1 MATVLG
7 YPDGERISA
16 VEMLDIVARIARV
29 VEVPVTAD
37 LEAGYGDVE
46 RTVRGTVQA
55 GAAGLNLEDGNGPMD
70 AHVERL
76 RTARATAEELGVPL
90 VLNARVDVF
99 LPGGSGDVDEAVER
113 GNAYLDA
120 GADCAYPIWVT
131 DREIVRRLVDGI
143 RGPIN
148 VHAAVDAPLRRRAGH
163 ARRPAASAS
172 ARCCTA
178 LRSVRRA
185 KPPASSSRRG
195 RTAGPSKP
203 FPPRMSQRRSS
214 SDRRPA
220 CTARGRRL
228 RPRRPP
234 ARHGGG
240 VDVRRAGAVRALRQ
254 AVRPATRS
262 ACCSAPRSRAAG

>member
-1 MATVLG
+1 MSVREQAERLRALHHADEPLVLANVWDVASAVVVAGVPGCRAVATSSAGVATVLG

-46 RTVRGTVQA
+46 RTVRGAVQA
-55 GAAGLNLEDGNGPMD
+55 GAAGLNLEDGNGPID

-113 GNAYLDA
+113 GNAYLGA
-120 GADCAYPIWVT
+120 GADCAYPIGVT
-131 DREIVRRLVDGI
+131 DREIVRRLVGGI

-148 VHAAVDAPLRRRAGH
+148 VHAAVGAPSVAELAALGVRRISVGALLHRAALGAARDGARELLEAGTYGWAERAVSSADVAAPLG
-163 ARRPAASAS
+163 
-172 ARCCTA
+172 
-178 LRSVRRA
+178 
-185 KPPASSSRRG
+185 
-195 RTAGPSKP
+195 
-203 FPPRMSQRRSS
+203 
-214 SDRRPA
+214 
-220 CTARGRRL
+220 
-228 RPRRPP
+228 
-234 ARHGGG
+234 
-240 VDVRRAGAVRALRQ
+240 
-254 AVRPATRS
+254 
-262 ACCSAPRSRAAG
+262 